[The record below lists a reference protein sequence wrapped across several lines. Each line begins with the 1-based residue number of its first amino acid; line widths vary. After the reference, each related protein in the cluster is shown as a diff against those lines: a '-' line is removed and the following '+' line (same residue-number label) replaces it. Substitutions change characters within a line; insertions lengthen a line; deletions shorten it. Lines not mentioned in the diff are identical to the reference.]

1 MKPPRTGPTQ
11 RHQKQRDRNCLLS
24 TGWLPCLPELQA
36 ASLATGSSVQEE
48 SILLSSMIT
57 AVHMISILSPLDKGF
72 LWVARMQTNLEPKL
86 PPITSQVQKT
96 FYSEPYYVCANK
108 FKLKQVPRKELL
120 SRTRPALKS
129 VAYEETFTLAMT
141 MTRKLLKKKMATRL
155 TFLRKLH
162 TKGPGRPLSCLW
174 SITVIPALKLWL
186 HSSPLLWDTPQPWPL
201 SQVHNEGRQC
211 LSICFIHLCLNLSF
225 CSYHQQVGT

>member
-1 MKPPRTGPTQ
+1 
-11 RHQKQRDRNCLLS
+11 
-24 TGWLPCLPELQA
+24 
-36 ASLATGSSVQEE
+36 
-48 SILLSSMIT
+48 MIT
-57 AVHMISILSPLDKGF
+57 AVHMISILNPLDKGF

-96 FYSEPYYVCANK
+96 FYSEPCYVCANK

-141 MTRKLLKKKMATRL
+141 MTRKRLKKMATRL

-162 TKGPGRPLSCLW
+162 TKGPGRPLSCL
-174 SITVIPALKLWL
+174 
-186 HSSPLLWDTPQPWPL
+186 
-201 SQVHNEGRQC
+201 
-211 LSICFIHLCLNLSF
+211 
-225 CSYHQQVGT
+225 

>member
-57 AVHMISILSPLDKGF
+57 AVHMISILNPLDKGF

-129 VAYEETFTLAMT
+129 VAYEEAFTLAMT
-141 MTRKLLKKKMATRL
+141 MTRKLLKKNGHTTDFPEEAPHQRTREASE
-155 TFLRKLH
+155 
-162 TKGPGRPLSCLW
+162 LSLKYH
-174 SITVIPALKLWL
+174 SHPSAETVASFISFPVGHPSALASE
-186 HSSPLLWDTPQPWPL
+186 SSTQ
-201 SQVHNEGRQC
+201 
-211 LSICFIHLCLNLSF
+211 
-225 CSYHQQVGT
+225 